1 MRSAQVR
8 CPSEKF
14 SNHAVSLSGL
24 GDSAWI
30 LYLGELIV
38 LEAEKWTV
46 ARVHNATRL
55 SVSDNSQ
62 YGVTDSDALAVG

>member
-38 LEAEKWTV
+38 LEAEMD
-46 ARVHNATRL
+46 
-55 SVSDNSQ
+55 SCSCSQ
-62 YGVTDSDALAVG
+62 CHAALCERKQALALIE